1 MGTGRRD
8 GENRGPGESNHR
20 TSRNSQ
26 DRVPDTAFLDSRDSV
41 PDTALLLF
49 SGFGSVCAILQF
61 VVPGVQFC
69 NSATG
74 FGKICCI
81 LEVNIWTFARSFTKK
96 KTESQP

>member
-1 MGTGRRD
+1 MRFVNGYGTEGRGESGTGRIEPSD
-8 GENRGPGESNHR
+8 EPQFSGSGAGHC
-20 TSRNSQ
+20 
-26 DRVPDTAFLDSRDSV
+26 
-41 PDTALLLF
+41 F
-49 SGFGSVCAILQF
+49 SGFSRFGAGHCFCCYSQDS
-61 VVPGVQFC
+61 VPGVQFC